1 MARAYIV
8 FERAPGTS
16 VRGSGVSGSEPG
28 TFGREPGASGRGP
41 GIFNVNVIANAAA
54 TVSG

>member
-16 VRGSGVSGSEPG
+16 VRGSGVSGSEPC
-28 TFGREPGASGRGP
+28 TFGREPGASGCGP
-41 GIFNVNVIANAAA
+41 GIFNVNVTAAA